1 MNVNAK
7 IEVKVG
13 ERPQEGSLFQWD
25 GEKWVAVTKQECF
38 SSLMRKDAE
47 LKAKIESLECEISVL
62 RAHVNTLAK
71 AIGGNKE

>member
-13 ERPQEGSLFQWD
+13 EKPQKGSLFQWD
-25 GEKWVAVTKQECF
+25 GEKWVSVTKQECF
-38 SSLMRKDAE
+38 ASLMKKDAE
-47 LKAKIESLECEISVL
+47 LKAKIEALEVEVSVL